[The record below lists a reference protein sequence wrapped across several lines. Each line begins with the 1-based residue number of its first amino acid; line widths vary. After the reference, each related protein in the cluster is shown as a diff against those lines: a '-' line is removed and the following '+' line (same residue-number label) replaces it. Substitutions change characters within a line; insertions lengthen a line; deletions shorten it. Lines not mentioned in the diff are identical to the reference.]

1 MTPSQLPDTTMND
14 PFSTS
19 LDPDAGFTPVPIAP
33 SPSISKAASD
43 LRAAAGEKAME
54 IVHTA
59 ESKAASLK
67 EKAIES
73 AQHLRATA
81 TERAAAFKA
90 TASERAN
97 HLRDSANEQWDH
109 TRERA
114 KEWHITTEDYIRQ
127 NPTKSVLYA
136 AGVGFLIGLIVRR

>member
-1 MTPSQLPDTTMND
+1 MND

-19 LDPDAGFTPVPIAP
+19 LEPDTGFAPVPISP
-33 SPSISKAASD
+33 TPSISQAAND
-43 LRAAAGEKAME
+43 LRVAAGERAKE

-59 ESKAASLK
+59 EAKAASLK

-81 TERAAAFKA
+81 SERAAALKA
-90 TASERAN
+90 TASERAV
-97 HLRDSANEQWDH
+97 HLRESATEQWGQTCD
-109 TRERA
+109 RA
-114 KEWHITTEDYIRQ
+114 KEWHVTAEDYIRQ